1 MSLSANAIA
10 VARRQREI
18 LSDVSLDLL
27 SGSVVALLGA
37 NGAGKSTLLGA
48 LAHELAYQRGQVTLD
63 GVELS
68 VLGHRGQAR
77 RRAVLPQQSS
87 LSFDMPVDQVVAM
100 GAYPFPEVDP
110 DTVNAQIRR
119 ALACV
124 ECEIFLDRRY
134 GELSGGEQQ
143 RVQSARVLLQCL
155 VAREAGD
162 TRYLMLDE
170 PTASLDPR
178 HQQGL
183 LRAVTG
189 LARTERLGVLAILHD
204 VNLAARWCDRI
215 ALLAKGKLIACG
227 SPAEVLTEANLAEV
241 YDMPVRVLPHPLAPE
256 RPLVCFDLD

>member
-1 MSLSANAIA
+1 MSLSANTIA
-10 VARRQREI
+10 VSRRTREI

-48 LAHELAYQRGQVTLD
+48 LANELSYQRGQVTLD
-63 GVELS
+63 GTELAD
-68 VLGHRGQAR
+68 VGHHGLAR
-77 RRAVLPQQSS
+77 RRAVLPQHSS

-100 GAYPFPEVDP
+100 GAYPFPEVEP
-110 DTVNAQIRR
+110 VVVESEIRR

-124 ECEIFLDRRY
+124 ECEGFLGRRY

-155 VAREAGD
+155 VGRTAGD
-162 TRYLMLDE
+162 ARYLMLDE

-183 LRAVTG
+183 LRAVTQ
-189 LARTERLGVLAILHD
+189 LAATERLGVLAILHD

-215 ALLAKGKLIACG
+215 ALLAQGRLIACG